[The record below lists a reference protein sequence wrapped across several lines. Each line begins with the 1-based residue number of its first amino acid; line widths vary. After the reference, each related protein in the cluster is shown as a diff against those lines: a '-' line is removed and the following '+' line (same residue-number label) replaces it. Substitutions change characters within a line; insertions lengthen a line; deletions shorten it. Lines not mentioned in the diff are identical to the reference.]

1 MFVFFLRKRLKDI
14 AKTNMNSKHRAFS
27 VCPTLFWTDGP
38 GTEYVFCH
46 FPASDLCVNF
56 LMSSTL
62 IILIYKMGIMIHI
75 VKINSEE

>member
-1 MFVFFLRKRLKDI
+1 MFVFFLRKRLKDL

-27 VCPTLFWTDGP
+27 VCRTLFWTDGS
-38 GTEYVFCH
+38 GTEY
-46 FPASDLCVNF
+46 FPAADLCVNF
-56 LMSSTL
+56 LISLSL